1 MYDKYE
7 STSDDVDFEEQTP
20 IGQAKEAAGPVIQ
33 KIMNNK
39 KKIIA
44 VIVALVVLFF
54 IYDFFIGSYRSV
66 SVNITDT
73 EGKSINATVKLFDA
87 SGEEIEKFTGSK
99 DLSLKIGSYSIE
111 VRASGYTAKKETY
124 SVDDARTITIELE
137 DDMDVKIEGTFPD
150 QVVNGE
156 TIEVPVTLTNNG
168 TEAEEVSLEFDNFGN
183 DIDPSYSPELI
194 VIGPN
199 QTLPIIV
206 TLEINKRAGAGE
218 IKGKVRVRLTKESVS
233 ASFEIIEFSESKVDI
248 DKSKITETLNASEV
262 EKTVFKIKN
271 DNAVELRNVE
281 IVIDITNANYV
292 EKEKALTWFSVSP
305 PGYFT
310 IPAKEGSTKGETSAE
325 IVIAPKAIDLDIPAE
340 AKEATI
346 SGNVI
351 VRSTYMEKTIRFD
364 YTINKSEIEISIEK
378 MDDEYTAQYDD
389 VRLKYTANDEIE
401 FKNDGDVSLKRI
413 EVREFQC
420 KDNINEKYQKTEDI
434 GVLTDYWEEIR
445 PTEKKTTKLAIALSS
460 VHAADKTFFC
470 KMIVSHDNPFFV
482 PGEGLDD
489 VIFTEKEFIVITA
502 R

>member
-1 MYDKYE
+1 MKL
-7 STSDDVDFEEQTP
+7 
-20 IGQAKEAAGPVIQ
+20 
-33 KIMNNK
+33 K
-39 KKIIA
+39 KKKKSKRMRGLRTHGHSA
-44 VIVALVVLFF
+44 KLNKGKGSHGGKGMAGTGKRADQKKTLVTKLYGNKYF
-54 IYDFFIGSYRSV
+54 GKQG
-66 SVNITDT
+66 ITSR
-73 EGKSINATVKLFDA
+73 K
-87 SGEEIEKFTGSK
+87 
-99 DLSLKIGSYSIE
+99 
-111 VRASGYTAKKETY
+111 TAKK
-124 SVDDARTITIELE
+124 RTNVINLE
-137 DDMDVKIEGTFPD
+137 D
-150 QVVNGE
+150 
-156 TIEVPVTLTNNG
+156 
-168 TEAEEVSLEFDNFGN
+168 
-183 DIDPSYSPELI
+183 
-194 VIGPN
+194 IGKKFSAG
-199 QTLPIIV
+199 
-206 TLEINKRAGAGE
+206 EINLEKYKILGEGE

-351 VRSTYMEKTIRFD
+351 VKSTYMEKTIRFD